1 MTKFLL
7 LSFLIFYS
15 SVFAQ
20 TYKVI
25 GIKDGDTV
33 SLLMDG
39 KEQTVRLAHIDC
51 PEKKQAFGT
60 KAKEMVSDLC
70 FGKMVSVQGDGKLD
84 RNGRMIA
91 ELILPNGVNINKTLV
106 KSGLAWH
113 FKKYSKDA
121 SYAQL
126 EIEAR
131 NKKTGLWKE
140 TNPIAPWIW
149 RKMSKEEKASNSL
162 AF

>member
-1 MTKFLL
+1 MKKTFLL
-7 LSFLIFYS
+7 FLLIFCS
-15 SVFAQ
+15 LAFCQ

-51 PEKKQAFGT
+51 PEKKQPYGM
-60 KAKEMVSDLC
+60 KGE
-70 FGKMVSVQGDGKLD
+70 GKRD
-84 RNGRMIA
+84 RNGRLIA
-91 ELILPNGVNINKTLV
+91 ELLLPNGINVNKTLV
-106 KSGLAWH
+106 KAGLAWH
-113 FKKYSKDA
+113 FKKYSKDEI
-121 SYAQL
+121 YAQL

-131 NKKTGLWKE
+131 NKKVGLWKDK
-140 TNPIAPWIW
+140 TPVSPWNW
-149 RKMSKEEKASNSL
+149 RKMKKEEKPINSV